1 MKGIKNMDNIEEI
14 KKKYAKSVIKNLNR
28 ENFYKIINFLESNN
42 CDFIEDIVSDYL
54 DLFNIEYVEFVKKY
68 NSQEKKLFNM
78 TMIFV
83 EAFSM
88 LGWITSIY
96 KRSILWGILGIP
108 GGVIAGLGVGAMIS
122 SNKKNNLMDK
132 YNVKEVT
139 KN

>member
-1 MKGIKNMDNIEEI
+1 MRLQIGPNIDNGRVRLDFRKSPDRPQSTPSYEIEQT
-14 KKKYAKSVIKNLNR
+14 KA
-28 ENFYKIINFLESNN
+28 
-42 CDFIEDIVSDYL
+42 D
-54 DLFNIEYVEFVKKY
+54 EFVK
-68 NSQEKKLFNM
+68 NTIHKKK
-78 TMIFV
+78 IVQYDYDFV
-83 EAFSM
+83 AAFSM